1 MPADVAAAGSPQ
13 FVEYL
18 QVLRRRKWTIIIVT
32 VLAVGAAIGFSK
44 SQTPIYQASAKVLLV
59 NSSTQ
64 PALGSSSATPPN
76 LSDEI
81 QRLQSPEVAAL
92 VRQKLG
98 TAPTVSGHALSGTD
112 IMVVTAS
119 SRSPATAALVANA
132 YANAYIQQHQTA
144 SVASYL
150 SAAKVIHDQISVLN
164 AQIAA
169 LNAQVRSSTTTAAAG
184 SSPSSTTP
192 TAPPATT
199 PNPQVQAL
207 ITQVGL
213 LQQQI
218 NNLQTQ
224 VSIGTSGVQLLQPAV
239 PPTSPS
245 TPRTARNALL
255 GLGGGLVLGIALA
268 FVRESLDDTISSKED
283 LDRTQPG
290 LPVLGMIPAMS
301 SRSGETKELVS
312 STRPHSYAA
321 EAYRSLRTSVQFLA
335 LDQPIRTIQV
345 TSPRTSEGK
354 TTSVAN
360 LAVTLAAAGQRVI
373 VADCDLRRPRQH
385 EMFGI
390 PNQVGFTSVL
400 LGDAP
405 ISDALQ
411 AVPDYPDLFVLTSG
425 ARPPNPAELL
435 SSPRVKEVFGALAR
449 LADVVLVDT
458 PPVLPVTDAV
468 LVSGRVDATVL
479 VVSAG
484 LTSAKDLSRALEV
497 LGQVDAPVTGAV
509 LNAVTLSSGYRYR
522 YQYSYTPDPRH
533 LRGSDKAQPDGG
545 H

>member
-13 FVEYL
+13 FVGYL
-18 QVLRRRKWTIIIVT
+18 RTLWRRKWTIIIVT

-44 SQTPIYQASAKVLLV
+44 SQTPTYQASAKVLLQS
-59 NSSTQ
+59 SSTL
-64 PALGSSSATPPN
+64 PAFGASSPNPPN

-81 QRLQSPEVAAL
+81 QRLQSPSVAAL
-92 VRQKLG
+92 VDKKLG
-98 TAPTVSGHALSGTD
+98 TAPPVSGHALSNTD

-119 SRSPATAALVANA
+119 SRSPEVAALVANA
-132 YANAYIQQHQTA
+132 YANAYIQQRQSA
-144 SVASYL
+144 SLASYL
-150 SAAKVIHDQISVLN
+150 SAAKVIQD
-164 AQIAA
+164 QIAA
-169 LNAQVRSSTTTAAAG
+169 LNARIATINAQASPPTASTSSSGTTSSSTTA
-184 SSPSSTTP
+184 SSPP
-192 TAPPATT
+192 VTT
-199 PNPQVQAL
+199 PNPQITAL
-207 ITQVGL
+207 STQIGL
-213 LQQQI
+213 LQQQA

-224 VSIGTSGVQLLQPAV
+224 ASIGASGVQLLQPAV
-239 PPTSPS
+239 APTSPA
-245 TPRTARNALL
+245 TPRTVRNALL

-268 FVRESLDDTISSKED
+268 FLRESLDDTITSKDD

-301 SRSGETKELVS
+301 SRTGETKGLIPD
-312 STRPHSYAA
+312 TRPHSYAA

-335 LDQPIRTIQV
+335 LDQPVRMLQV

-354 TTSVAN
+354 TTTVAN

-385 EMFGI
+385 DMFSLS
-390 PNQVGFTSVL
+390 NKVGFTSVL
-400 LGDAP
+400 LGQAP
-405 ISDALQ
+405 MTDALQ
-411 AVPDYPDLFVLTSG
+411 AVPNHEGLFLLASG
-425 ARPPNPAELL
+425 ERPPNPAELL
-435 SSPRVKEVFGALAR
+435 ASPRVKEMFGALAR

-468 LVSGRVDATVL
+468 LVSGRVDATMI

-497 LGQVDAPVTGAV
+497 LAQVDAPVTGAI
-509 LNAVTLSSGYRYR
+509 LNSVSVDAGYRYR

-533 LRGSDKAQPDGG
+533 LKSSEQT
-545 H
+545 

>member
-18 QVLRRRKWTIIIVT
+18 RVLWRRKWTIIIVT

-44 SQTPIYQASAKVLLV
+44 SQTPTYQASAKVLLQT
-59 NSSTQ
+59 SATQ
-64 PALGSSSATPPN
+64 SALGASAANAPN

-81 QRLQSPEVAAL
+81 QRLQSPGVAAR

-98 TAPTVSGHALSGTD
+98 TAPPVSGHALSNTD

-119 SRSPATAALVANA
+119 SRSPEEAALVANA
-132 YANAYIQQHQTA
+132 YANAYIQERQST
-144 SVASYL
+144 SLDSYR
-150 SAAKVIHDQISVLN
+150 SAANVIQGQINALN

-169 LNAQVRSSTTTAAAG
+169 LNAKAATSTTSSSTSG
-184 SSPSSTTP
+184 SNSSSTTP
-192 TAPPATT
+192 TAPPPTT
-199 PNPQVQAL
+199 PNPQVTAL
-207 ITQVGL
+207 STQVGL
-213 LQQQI
+213 LQEQL

-224 VSIGTSGVQLLQPAV
+224 ASIATSSVQLLQPAV
-239 PPTSPS
+239 PPTSPA
-245 TPRTARNALL
+245 TPRTLRNALL

-268 FVRESLDDTISSKED
+268 FLRESLDDTISSKED
-283 LDRTQPG
+283 LDRSQPG

-301 SRSGETKELVS
+301 SRSGETKGLVS
-312 STRPHSYAA
+312 DTRPHSYAS

-335 LDQPIRTIQV
+335 LDQPVRVLQV

-354 TTSVAN
+354 TTTVAN
-360 LAVTLAAAGQRVI
+360 LAVTLEAAGQRVI

-385 EMFGI
+385 DMFGLS
-390 PNQVGFTSVL
+390 NKVGFTSVL

-405 ISDALQ
+405 MSEALQ
-411 AVPDYPDLFVLTSG
+411 AVPNHEGLLLLASG
-425 ARPPNPAELL
+425 ERPPNPAELL
-435 SSPRVKEVFGALAR
+435 ASPRVKEVFGAMAR

-468 LVSGRVDATVL
+468 LVSGRVDATMM

-484 LTSAKDLSRALEV
+484 LTSAKDLARALEV
-497 LGQVDAPVTGAV
+497 LGQVDAPVTGAI
-509 LNAVTLSSGYRYR
+509 LNAVSVDAGYRYR
-522 YQYSYTPDPRH
+522 YRYSYTPDPRH
-533 LRGSDKAQPDGG
+533 LKSTEPS
-545 H
+545 